1 VEPVWDIKE
10 RCEANDNREKMEK
23 NMSKIVSALLLTLV
37 FLAGY
42 ARAETFDIDPAH
54 SRIGF
59 AVKHMVVSTVQGEF
73 GKFQGTFELDDK
85 DGLAKA
91 EATIDIAS
99 VNTRDEK
106 RDTHLKSPDFFDAAM
121 FPEMKFVSHK
131 VAGKKGKYTVIGKL
145 TIKGVTKP
153 VALAGHMAGPIK
165 DPMGN
170 KRVGF
175 RAEGKINRKD
185 YGISFHKLLEGGGFV
200 VGDDVEIILDVE
212 GTPKK

>member
-1 VEPVWDIKE
+1 M
-10 RCEANDNREKMEK
+10 NRV
-23 NMSKIVSALLLTLV
+23 VSALLLTIV

-42 ARAETFDIDPAH
+42 ASAGTFDVDPVH

-73 GKFQGTFELDDK
+73 MKFQGTFDLDDK

-91 EATIDIAS
+91 EATIGVAS
-99 VNTRDEK
+99 INTREEK
-106 RDTHLKSPDFFDAAM
+106 RDNHLKSPDFFDAAM
-121 FPEMKFVSHK
+121 FPDIKFVSRK
-131 VAGKKGKYTVIGKL
+131 VAGKKSKYTVIGDL

-153 VALAGHMAGPIK
+153 VALSGQMNGPIK
-165 DPMGN
+165 DMEGN

-185 YGISFHKLLEGGGFV
+185 YGVNFHKLLETGGLV
-200 VGDDVEIILDVE
+200 VDDEVHIILDIE

>member
-1 VEPVWDIKE
+1 
-10 RCEANDNREKMEK
+10 MEK
-23 NMSKIVSALLLTLV
+23 IMSKTVSALLLTLV
-37 FLAGY
+37 FLAGH
-42 ARAETFDIDPAH
+42 AHAETFDIDTAH

-73 GKFQGTFELDDK
+73 GKFQGTFELDGK

-91 EATIDIAS
+91 EASIDIAS

-131 VAGKKGKYTVIGKL
+131 IAGKKGKYTVIGEL

-153 VALAGHMAGPIK
+153 VALMGHMDGPIK
-165 DPMGN
+165 DMQGN

-185 YGISFHKLLEGGGFV
+185 YGISFHKLLEGGGLV
-200 VGDDVEIILDVE
+200 VANEVELILDIE